1 MSDVRWDLIA
11 QYPNAGQGFADAFQG
26 GMQRNALAALA
37 LNPNDPNAQS
47 AAAPYA
53 PGQVMQARQHQAE
66 LTQQE
71 LEAWTKYAGGLAKM
85 AKTPAEAR
93 QAIDHLLS
101 QNHPGVST
109 DELLAMKA
117 MPDDQLMTV
126 RKVFMA
132 KAGMQ
137 DDAPQA
143 DPSSVREY
151 QYARGQGFNGSY
163 TDFLQYVHP
172 PSPVTIPAGA
182 TVSSAPGGSDMPQIS
197 SPQEA
202 AQLPPGTQFR
212 MPDGRIG
219 TVPGG
224 ASGNAGGGFPRPY

>member
-11 QYPNAGQGFADAFQG
+11 QYPYAGLGFADAFQG

-37 LNPNDPNAQS
+37 LNPNDPNAQT

-71 LEAWTKYAGGLAKM
+71 HEAWVKTIGQAAKM
-85 AKTPAEAR
+85 ADTPEKWDAAVDYFASHGHPDAL
-93 QAIDHLLS
+93 QFKGQFSPAIR
-101 QNHPGVST
+101 
-109 DELLAMKA
+109 LA
-117 MPDDQLMTV
+117 
-126 RKVFMA
+126 FMA
-132 KAGMQ
+132 QAGIE
-137 DDAPQA
+137 DDKPQA

-182 TVSSAPGGSDMPQIS
+182 TVSSAPGGSAMPQVS

-202 AQLPPGTQFR
+202 AQLPPGTQFM